1 VSVDTVCRFCG
12 SPFLKVIVT
21 GYNSAI
27 RPKPL
32 TSPRSCSYS
41 NTVPTTPGNVGWL
54 ADNGSD
60 WNRGES
66 NVDLSE
72 RSGQAGRGCGD
83 GSKESHLCVSRDWNI
98 IMITRCLVKVAVGRN
113 CAAEE
118 YALKECGW

>member
-1 VSVDTVCRFCG
+1 VAREESGVQRKYPSEPVPGALSARFEFSIPRCLLVSVDTVCKFCG

-21 GYNSAI
+21 GYNSAV
-27 RPKPL
+27 RPKHL
-32 TSPRSCSYS
+32 TSPRNFSYS
-41 NTVPTTPGNVGWL
+41 NTVPTTPGNIGWL

-83 GSKESHLCVSRDWNI
+83 SS
-98 IMITRCLVKVAVGRN
+98 
-113 CAAEE
+113 
-118 YALKECGW
+118 